1 MKRIALIDG
10 NSFYASVEAL
20 FRPDIRDKPVCVLS
34 NGDGCVIARNAKA
47 KELGIPMGAPF
58 FQIKD
63 YAKQNGVQMFSSN
76 YTLYADVSRRMI
88 QSIFPHVEDLEQYSI
103 DECWA
108 LMPDVDSLHE
118 YGLALKETVL
128 REVGVPVGMGISTT
142 KTLAKLAQWASK
154 EWKQTGGV
162 VDLTD
167 PVRQHKLLKIAPV
180 AKIWGIGRK
189 LEARLAAMNIVT
201 AWDLATFD
209 HKTLRKSFNVNLE
222 RTARELMGEECL
234 HMHES
239 PDLKKEIMKSCMFG
253 VRVHDLAGLQE
264 AAASYASSAAERLR
278 SQRSLCQT
286 LTVSV
291 QTSQHEPQHKRYYNS
306 ISVQMINPTDDT
318 RLLIRSALQGL
329 ERVFRPGFAYSKCAI
344 LLTDLH
350 QRGTYT
356 QDLFAEQQD
365 AATDR
370 LGELMDTINLRY
382 GRNAIH
388 SARVKIDPE
397 WKVRRDLLSPSYTTS
412 WSELPVC
419 R

>member
-10 NSFYASVEAL
+10 NSFYASAEAL

-34 NGDGCVIARNAKA
+34 NGDGCVIARNTKA
-47 KELGIPMGAPF
+47 KELGIPMGAPY
-58 FQIKD
+58 FQIKG
-63 YAKQNGVQMFSSN
+63 YAKQHGVQMFSSN

-108 LMPDVDSLHE
+108 LMPEVDSLHE

-154 EWKQTGGV
+154 QWPRTGGV

-167 PVRQHKLLKIAPV
+167 PVRQERLLRIAPV
-180 AKIWGIGRK
+180 AKIWGVGRK
-189 LEARLAAMNIVT
+189 LEARLATMNVVT

-209 HKTLRKSFNVNLE
+209 HKTLRNSFNVNLE
-222 RTARELMGEECL
+222 RTARELMGEVCL
-234 HMHES
+234 QMHES

-253 VRVHDLAGLQE
+253 ARVHDLPGLQE

-278 SQRSLCQT
+278 SQRSLCQA

-291 QTSQHEPQHKRYYNS
+291 QTSQHEPHHKRYYNS
-306 ISVQMINPTDDT
+306 ITVQLPNPTDDT
-318 RLLIRSALQGL
+318 RMLIRAALQGL
-329 ERVFRPGFAYSKCAI
+329 EKVFRPGFAYSKCGI
-344 LLTDLH
+344 LLTDLY

-356 QDLFAEQQD
+356 QDLFAERQD
-365 AATDR
+365 EAADR
-370 LGELMDTINLRY
+370 LGEIMDTINLRY

-388 SARVKIDPE
+388 SGRIKVDPV
-397 WKVRRDLLSPSYTTS
+397 WKMRRELLSPSYTTS